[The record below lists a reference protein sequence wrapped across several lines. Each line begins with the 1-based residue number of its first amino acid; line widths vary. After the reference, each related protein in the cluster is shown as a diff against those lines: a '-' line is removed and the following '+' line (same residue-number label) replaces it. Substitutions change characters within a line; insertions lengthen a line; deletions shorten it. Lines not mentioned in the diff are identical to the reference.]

1 MAVGISGVSQFQ
13 QGLNAYRQAASMTVD
28 KLSVEPQVRAT
39 ASGASAAN
47 GNVAASGFD
56 GVLGST
62 LERMVTSTRDTI
74 GKSEALSAQAI
85 AGKASLS
92 QVVSAVNEAELA
104 LQTVMSIRDR
114 VISAYQD
121 IMKMPI

>member
-1 MAVGISGVSQFQ
+1 
-13 QGLNAYRQAASMTVD
+13 MTVD